1 MYENCTRPR
10 KRYHLHD
17 IGEGYIIYDK
27 LGDYHDHRGY
37 MIIPPM
43 YGRDRIDRGFQSPQ
57 QLVDKLNE
65 LDMIA
70 NGKLYDTVI
79 LTLKDEAFDLVKPKL
94 TQALTDAI
102 DGEPQ
107 EIKLTLANMNEKRQ
121 LTDEYIVG
129 ITVTHADS
137 DLDNYFDNI
146 SFTSIMMIINKYI
159 DDLKPSEKLIGE
171 SVLTEL
177 KMRIME
183 DIQLRKTMIPSQKTY
198 YP

>member
-1 MYENCTRPR
+1 MYENCT
-10 KRYHLHD
+10 
-17 IGEGYIIYDK
+17 
-27 LGDYHDHRGY
+27 HDHRGY

-70 NGKLYDTVI
+70 NGKLYDTAI

-94 TQALTDAI
+94 TQALNDAI

-121 LTDEYIVG
+121 LEDEYIVG
-129 ITVTHADS
+129 ITVTHGDL

-146 SFTSIMMIINKYI
+146 SFTSIMGIINKYI

-183 DIQLRKTMIPSQKTY
+183 DIQLRKMILSQKTY

>member
-10 KRYHLHD
+10 KRYHLYD
-17 IGEGYIIYDK
+17 IGQGYIIHDK
-27 LGDYHDHRGY
+27 LGDDHDHRGY
-37 MIIPPM
+37 MILPPM
-43 YGRDRIDRGFQSPQ
+43 YGDRIDRGFQSPQ

-70 NGKLYDTVI
+70 NGKLYDMAI
-79 LTLKDEAFDLVKPKL
+79 LTLKDDAFDLVKPKL
-94 TQALTDAI
+94 TQALNDAI

-129 ITVTHADS
+129 IKVARADS

-198 YP
+198 HP